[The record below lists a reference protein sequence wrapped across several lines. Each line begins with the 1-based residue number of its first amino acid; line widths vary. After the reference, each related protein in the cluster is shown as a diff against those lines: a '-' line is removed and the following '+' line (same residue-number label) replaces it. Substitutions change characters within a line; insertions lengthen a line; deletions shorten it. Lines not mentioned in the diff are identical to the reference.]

1 MNVYYSPYAG
11 GAYAGGLEGCKPSK
25 HPSFSGAAEATPP
38 QHRKRGILGRPG
50 ALWASPQ
57 TPPLRKVSNRYIGKF
72 LAAAGERV
80 FVCDTTHVCSDEQ
93 TVTCIAWCRL
103 AIIGEITKQSNFRY
117 L

>member
-25 HPSFSGAAEATPP
+25 QPSFSGAAEATPR

-57 TPPLRKVSNRYIGKF
+57 TPPLRKVSYHNEVRANADADPKMHVTLSVAKDGETSSHMLIIDH
-72 LAAAGERV
+72 AA
-80 FVCDTTHVCSDEQ
+80 Q
-93 TVTCIAWCRL
+93 
-103 AIIGEITKQSNFRY
+103 
-117 L
+117 